1 LKRFDG
7 KAFSQLF
14 WSPTGQFIVLAGL
27 KSSNHAL
34 EFMDTS
40 DYSITATTE
49 HFMATDVEW
58 DPTGR
63 FVVTANSYWIHRA
76 DNSFWFWSFQGRL
89 LRKVP
94 MDGFCQLFWR
104 PRPPTLLSDKKI
116 EEIKK
121 TLKKYSPQFE
131 VKDRLALTRVSEEI
145 LQKRRELMAA
155 YEAFKAEN
163 ASRLKA
169 IETQKARLRQGK
181 DDLSN
186 EEVEEETIEFF
197 TKEVI
202 TVVEE

>member
-1 LKRFDG
+1 
-7 KAFSQLF
+7 
-14 WSPTGQFIVLAGL
+14 
-27 KSSNHAL
+27 
-34 EFMDTS
+34 
-40 DYSITATTE
+40 
-49 HFMATDVEW
+49 MATDVEW